1 MKLQVP
7 KRGWTLPSDLDAR
20 MDATQGFK
28 GAHRRTNCIQTVSG
42 LSDNER
48 SESMV
53 DRRSENS

>member
-1 MKLQVP
+1 MPRAMSSKNEGISSP
-7 KRGWTLPSDLDAR
+7 DIFLDAK
-20 MDATQGFK
+20 QGSK
-28 GAHRRTNCIQTVSG
+28 GAHRRTNHSLTVSG

>member
-1 MKLQVP
+1 MAVAFQRLEP
-7 KRGWTLPSDLDAR
+7 LDAS
-20 MDATQGFK
+20 MDAIQRFK
-28 GAHRRTNCIQTVSG
+28 GAHRRTNGIQTING